1 MNNVNYALASFN
13 CQHQSFAS
21 PSLIFLSND
30 KSQFVLLLS
39 ICRDALFSFSLESF
53 FVLPFFSYTH
63 EFFVY
68 LSALAIP
75 AKIQKYFLQTCLLDR
90 EIKKSIYTFS
100 FPN

>member
-13 CQHQSFAS
+13 CQQQSFPS

-39 ICRDALFSFSLESF
+39 ICALFSFSLESF

-63 EFFVY
+63 EFLVY

-75 AKIQKYFLQTCLLDR
+75 AKIQKSFL
-90 EIKKSIYTFS
+90 
-100 FPN
+100 